1 MHNDHDFTRDYAA
14 VAVQSGE
21 GTKVNGRF
29 CSQGANYVY
38 KAVMDID
45 GREFRM
51 VYFQTEEI
59 TIG

>member
-14 VAVQSGE
+14 VAIQTAE

-29 CSQGANYVY
+29 CSQGVNYVY
-38 KAVMDID
+38 KPVKGID
-45 GREFRM
+45 GPDFRV

-59 TIG
+59 AIG